1 MQQPLFS
8 KKENIM
14 YTLCVEGAFEAAHRI
29 VNYPG
34 KCDRLHGH
42 NWVVEARFQ
51 GTELDELGMLIDFKT
66 AKKALDTILSEF
78 DHYYL
83 NDFPPFNDG
92 LNPTAENL
100 AHIIFERLAASEEVA
115 ASPAELTALTVWESP
130 KSSVTYTKD

>member
-1 MQQPLFS
+1 
-8 KKENIM
+8 M
-14 YTLCVEGAFEAAHRI
+14 YTLCVEGAFEAAHRV

-42 NWVVEARFQ
+42 NWVVEATFQ
-51 GTELDELGMLIDFKT
+51 GTQLDELGMLIDFKI
-66 AKKALDTILSEF
+66 AKKALAEILDEF

-83 NDFPPFNDG
+83 NDFPPFKDG
-92 LNPTAENL
+92 VNPTAENL
-100 AHIIFERLAASEEVA
+100 ARIIYERLEARTEVQ

>member
-1 MQQPLFS
+1 
-8 KKENIM
+8 M
-14 YTLCVEGAFEAAHRI
+14 YTLCVEGAFEAAHRV

-42 NWVVEARFQ
+42 NWVVEATFQ
-51 GTELDELGMLIDFKT
+51 GRDLDELGMLIDFKI
-66 AKKALDTILSEF
+66 AKKALAEILDEF

-83 NDFPPFNDG
+83 NDFPPFKDG
-92 LNPTAENL
+92 VNPTAENL
-100 AHIIFERLAASEEVA
+100 ARIIYERLAARAEVQ

>member
-1 MQQPLFS
+1 
-8 KKENIM
+8 M
-14 YTLCVEGAFEAAHRI
+14 YTLCVEGAFEAAHRV

-42 NWVVEARFQ
+42 NWVVEATFQ
-51 GTELDELGMLIDFKT
+51 GTQLDELGMLIDFKI
-66 AKKALDTILSEF
+66 AKKALAEILDGF

-83 NDFPPFNDG
+83 NDFPPFNEG
-92 LNPTAENL
+92 VNPTAENL
-100 AHIIFERLAASEEVA
+100 ARIIYERLAARAEVQ

>member
-1 MQQPLFS
+1 
-8 KKENIM
+8 M
-14 YTLCVEGAFEAAHRI
+14 YTLRVVGAFEAAHRV

-42 NWVVEARFQ
+42 NWVVEATFQ
-51 GTELDELGMLIDFKT
+51 GTQLDELGMLIDFKI
-66 AKKALDTILSEF
+66 AKKALAAVLDDF

-83 NDFPPFNDG
+83 NDCPPFKDG
-92 LNPTAENL
+92 GNPTAENL
-100 AHIIFERLAASEEVA
+100 ARIIYEKLEARTEVQ

>member
-1 MQQPLFS
+1 
-8 KKENIM
+8 M
-14 YTLCVEGAFEAAHRI
+14 YTLCVDGAFEAAHRV

-42 NWVVEARFQ
+42 NWVVEATFQ
-51 GTELDELGMLIDFKT
+51 GTQLDELGMLIDFKI
-66 AKKALDTILSEF
+66 AKKVLAEILDEF

-83 NDFPPFNDG
+83 NDFPPFKDG
-92 LNPTAENL
+92 VNPTAENL
-100 AHIIFERLAASEEVA
+100 ARIIYERLEARTEVQ

>member
-1 MQQPLFS
+1 
-8 KKENIM
+8 M
-14 YTLCVEGAFEAAHRI
+14 YILRVEGAFEAAHRV

-42 NWVVEARFQ
+42 NWVVEATFQ
-51 GTELDELGMLIDFKT
+51 GTQLDELGMLIDFKI
-66 AKKALDTILSEF
+66 AKKALAKILDEF

-83 NDFPPFNDG
+83 NDLPPFHDG
-92 LNPTAENL
+92 GNPTAENL
-100 AHIIFERLAASEEVA
+100 ARIIYEKLEARTEVQ

>member
-1 MQQPLFS
+1 
-8 KKENIM
+8 M
-14 YTLCVEGAFEAAHRI
+14 YTLRVEGAFEAAHRV

-42 NWVVEARFQ
+42 NWVVEATFQ
-51 GTELDELGMLIDFKT
+51 GTQLDELGMLIDFKI
-66 AKKALDTILSEF
+66 AKKALAVILDEF

-83 NDFPPFNDG
+83 NEFPPFKDG
-92 LNPTAENL
+92 VNPTAENL
-100 AHIIFERLAASEEVA
+100 ARIIYERLEARTEVQ